1 MNRHQS
7 LLQAAAQET
16 FERIRQ
22 DREKAPAR
30 IKPLLAYLE
39 EHLFD
44 PDLDFNHL
52 KRACGVRD
60 NTLPIQ
66 FHTALDLP
74 PYAYIE
80 DCRLE
85 TACRLLSASDLR
97 IWQISELLG
106 YSSIQVFSRAFKR
119 WSGLRPTTFRKKEST
134 QKSGQ
139 GDDGARDTAQDS
151 SRPGLGGSYQP
162 IPVEL
167 LRRGVNG
174 ALDTEEA
181 SAVIHHLLDLYPQTI
196 PELQKKLAAR
206 AERSSD

>member
-16 FERIRQ
+16 LDRIRK

-39 EHLFD
+39 NHLFD

-52 KRACGVRD
+52 KRACGIRD

-66 FHTALDLP
+66 FHTALNLP

-85 TACRLLSASDLR
+85 TACRLLSDSDLR

-119 WSGLRPTTFRKKEST
+119 WSGLRPTAFRKKEGVQQRRRGEDEGT
-134 QKSGQ
+134 
-139 GDDGARDTAQDS
+139 GAMPT
-151 SRPGLGGSYQP
+151 GLGDSYQP

-174 ALDTEEA
+174 ALEPEEA
-181 SAVIHHLLDLYPQTI
+181 VAVITHLLNIYPSAI
-196 PELQKKLAAR
+196 PEIRKKVTPLSLLS
-206 AERSSD
+206 ETGS

>member
-16 FERIRQ
+16 LERIQ
-22 DREKAPAR
+22 HDREKAPAR

-52 KRACGVRD
+52 KRACGIRD

-85 TACRLLSASDLR
+85 TACRLLSHSDLR

-119 WSGLRPTTFRKKEST
+119 WSGLRPTAFRKKEASEFTKRQEMAKEATT
-134 QKSGQ
+134 QS
-139 GDDGARDTAQDS
+139 A
-151 SRPGLGGSYQP
+151 PVGLGNSYQP

-167 LRRGVNG
+167 LR
-174 ALDTEEA
+174 
-181 SAVIHHLLDLYPQTI
+181 
-196 PELQKKLAAR
+196 LAA
-206 AERSSD
+206 ERMLESISEMEGCSCGC